1 MDWSDADVDVSVL
14 QLSDSDGDGDIW
26 SVFDEAEVTPTVEM
40 MKSIAIIDSTLL
52 ER

>member
-14 QLSDSDGDGDIW
+14 QLSDGDGDIW
-26 SVFDEAEVTPTVEM
+26 SVFDEAVVTPTVEM